1 MSDAQPQSLLLQNCS
16 ILREKV
22 RKVKF
27 HGGSEQIVR
36 TWRPIRDRLPSHLE
50 RMQKLVAVLRILHR
64 RRMLPAGQSPV
75 PPKLRSLFDS
85 LESLRDKLLNKPDR
99 VMQHNTWAN
108 CNNNLHGS
116 ATSLEAN
123 LKAIWSEYITLLTPK
138 IDHLKPFLN
147 LSRCAAE
154 IRKISGLQSELKE
167 LEDSL
172 PIEEETVRKAEEK
185 SREIHERVAKLDF
198 GDVPLEVKRFIERV
212 NSLGGA
218 TLADL
223 TEEVLVWLR
232 EKNLLES
239 FRIR

>member
-1 MSDAQPQSLLLQNCS
+1 MSGAQPQSPILQNCS
-16 ILREKV
+16 TLREKV
-22 RKVKF
+22 RKVKS
-27 HGGSEQIVR
+27 HGGSEQTVR
-36 TWRPIRDRLPSHLE
+36 TWRPIQDSLPSHLE

-75 PPKLRSLFDS
+75 PTKLRSLFDS

-99 VMQHNTWAN
+99 VMERNTWAD
-108 CNNNLHGS
+108 CNNNLRGS

-147 LSRCAAE
+147 LSRCGAE
-154 IRKISGLQSELKE
+154 IRKITGLQGELKE

-172 PIEEETVRKAEEK
+172 PTEEEALRRAEEK
-185 SREIHERVAKLDF
+185 SREIQKRVAKLDF
-198 GDVPLEVKRFIERV
+198 GDVPPEVKRFIERV

-223 TEEVLVWLR
+223 TEEILVWLR
-232 EKNLLES
+232 EKSLLES